1 MFYKVGLKIYLLGDV
16 MNLTNT
22 MSPQLFLY
30 EKIKPFGL
38 PIAILMLM
46 VMMVIPLPSILLDI
60 FFTTNILLSLLIL
73 MVALHTFRP
82 LDFSSFPTVL
92 LFATILRLGLNVA
105 STRIVLSAGHTGPDA
120 AGKVIEAFGEFV
132 IAGNYVVGIFVF
144 AILII
149 INLVVITK
157 GAGRVSEVSARFTLD
172 AMPGKQMAIDADLNA
187 GLLTSEEAKQRRD
200 DVAKEADFYGSMDGA
215 SKFVKGDAVAG
226 ILILLINIIGGLIIG
241 IAQHDLPASVAAE
254 NYIILSVGDGLVAQI
269 PSLLLAIATA
279 IIVTRVSTSQ
289 DLSQQIGSQIGMK
302 QAWLPSAGVLFLL
315 GLIPGMPNVL
325 FLIASGLTFFIWWRI
340 KQKEDETND
349 GSDTINENGETV
361 VKEEKDDDNSINLS
375 EIADNS
381 AISMQLGYGLIQ
393 MVDDENDGPLI
404 ARITGVRKQISK
416 ELGFIIPPVRI
427 RDDLS
432 LDANHYRIRI
442 GQEIVAED
450 KVFPQLILAIPG
462 ESAQTKIEGTD
473 VKDPSFGMEATWIER
488 HQQAKAENLGYM
500 VVEPESV
507 IATHLNQVLS
517 SQANE
522 LLGQDDVQALLDNLS
537 KTSPQ
542 LVSST
547 VPKLIPLNI
556 LTSVL
561 KLLLA
566 ERMPISDLRRI
577 LEVLAS
583 QNHKNNSPLDI
594 AESIRPAISGLLI
607 QQIAPLNSP
616 LPVITFSAELEQ
628 MIVNIS
634 KQTGANGLILEASLI
649 QKIVTAVNSVMEKMQ
664 NENRKAVMITA
675 PVIRRDL
682 SHMLRQHIPNLDV
695 LSFTELPDNKK
706 IEVIANIGSEEQ
718 NNN

>member
-1 MFYKVGLKIYLLGDV
+1 

-22 MSPQLFLY
+22 LGGPISLP

-38 PIAILMLM
+38 PVAILMLM
-46 VMMVIPLPSILLDI
+46 VMMVIPLPSFLLDI

-73 MVALHTFRP
+73 MVSIHTFRP

-187 GLLTSEEAKQRRD
+187 GLLTSEEAKQRRED
-200 DVAKEADFYGSMDGA
+200 IAKEADFYGSMDGA
-215 SKFVKGDAVAG
+215 SKFVKGYAIAG

-241 IAQHDLPASVAAE
+241 IAQHNLPVSTAAE

-289 DLSQQIGSQIGMK
+289 DLSKQIGSQIGVK
-302 QAWLPSAGVLFLL
+302 QAWLPSACVLFLL
-315 GLIPGMPNVL
+315 GLIPGMPNTL
-325 FLIASGLTFFIWWRI
+325 FLLGSGLTFFVWWMLRKKSEELDEDIRI
-340 KQKEDETND
+340 SDENNDVED
-349 GSDTINENGETV
+349 
-361 VKEEKDDDNSINLS
+361 VKDENSISLS

-393 MVDDENDGPLI
+393 LVDDENEGPLI

-416 ELGFIIPPVRI
+416 ELGFVIPQVRI
-427 RDDLS
+427 RDDLT
-432 LDANHYRIRI
+432 LEANHYRIRI

-450 KVFPQLILAIPG
+450 KIFPQLLLAIPG
-462 ESAQTKIEGTD
+462 DSAQTKIEGTD
-473 VKDPSFGMEATWIER
+473 VKDPSFNMDATWIEP
-488 HQQAKAENLGYM
+488 HQQARAENLGYM
-500 VVEPESV
+500 VVEPEAV
-507 IATHLNQVLS
+507 IATHLNQILS
-517 SQANE
+517 KQASE

-542 LVSST
+542 LVSSA

-556 LTSVL
+556 LTSIL
-561 KLLLA
+561 KSLLA
-566 ERMPISDLRRI
+566 EKMPISDLKRI

-583 QNHKNNSPLDI
+583 QNIKNMSPIEL
-594 AESIRPAISGLLI
+594 AEAVRPTISGLLI

-616 LPVITFSAELEQ
+616 LPIITFSAELEQ
-628 MIVNIS
+628 MIVNIA
-634 KQTGANGLILEASLI
+634 KQTGANGLILEANLI
-649 QKIVTAVNSVMEKMQ
+649 QKIVTAINNVIEKLQ
-664 NENRKAVMITA
+664 SENRKAVMITA

-682 SHMLRQHIPNLDV
+682 SHMLRQHIPTLDV

-706 IEVIANIGSEEQ
+706 IEVVANIGSEEQ
-718 NNN
+718 NKD

>member
-1 MFYKVGLKIYLLGDV
+1 

-340 KQKEDETND
+340 KQKEDETNE
-349 GSDTINENGETV
+349 GSDTINENGEII

-628 MIVNIS
+628 MIVNIA

>member
-1 MFYKVGLKIYLLGDV
+1 

-22 MSPQLFLY
+22 LGSEISIL
-30 EKIKPFGL
+30 EKLKPIGL
-38 PIAILMLM
+38 PIAVLALM
-46 VMMVIPLPSILLDI
+46 VMMVIPLPSFLLDI

-73 MVALHTFRP
+73 MVSIHTFRP

-187 GLLTSEEAKQRRD
+187 GLLTSEEAKQRRED
-200 DVAKEADFYGSMDGA
+200 IAKEADFYGSMDGA
-215 SKFVKGDAVAG
+215 SKFVKGDAIAG

-241 IAQHDLPASVAAE
+241 ISQHNLPVSIAAE

-289 DLSQQIGSQIGMK
+289 DLSKQIGSQIGVK
-302 QAWLPSAGVLFLL
+302 QAWLPSACVLFLL
-315 GLIPGMPNVL
+315 GLIPGMPNIL
-325 FLIASGLTFFIWWRI
+325 FLLGSALTFFVWYMLSR
-340 KQKEDETND
+340 KNEKND
-349 GSDTINENGETV
+349 QNISTADQTEEINND
-361 VKEEKDDDNSINLS
+361 KDNNEISLS

-393 MVDDENDGPLI
+393 LVDDENDGPLI

-416 ELGFIIPPVRI
+416 ELGFIIPQVRI
-427 RDDLS
+427 RDDLT
-432 LDANHYRIRI
+432 LEANHYRIRI

-450 KVFPQLILAIPG
+450 KIFPQLLLAIPG
-462 ESAQTKIEGTD
+462 DSAQTKIEGTD
-473 VKDPSFGMEATWIER
+473 VKDPSFNMDATWIEP
-488 HQQAKAENLGYM
+488 HQQARAENLGYM
-500 VVEPESV
+500 VVEPEAV
-507 IATHLNQVLS
+507 MATHLNQILS
-517 SQANE
+517 KQAAE

-537 KTSPQ
+537 NSSPQ

-556 LTSVL
+556 LTSIL

-566 ERMPISDLRRI
+566 EKMPISDLKRI

-583 QNHKNNSPLDI
+583 QNIKNMSTIEL
-594 AESIRPAISGLLI
+594 AEAVRPTISGLLI

-616 LPVITFSAELEQ
+616 LPIITFSAELEQ
-628 MIVNIS
+628 MIVNIA
-634 KQTGANGLILEASLI
+634 KQTGANGLILEANLI
-649 QKIVTAVNSVMEKMQ
+649 QKIVTAINNVIEKLQ
-664 NENRKAVMITA
+664 SENRKVVMITA

-682 SHMLRQHIPNLDV
+682 SHMLRQHIPTLDV

-706 IEVIANIGSEEQ
+706 IEVVANIGSDEETK
-718 NNN
+718 N

>member
-340 KQKEDETND
+340 KQKEDENND
-349 GSDTINENGETV
+349 GSDNINENGETV

-547 VPKLIPLNI
+547 VPKIIPLNI

-594 AESIRPAISGLLI
+594 AESVRPAISGLLI

>member
-1 MFYKVGLKIYLLGDV
+1 
-16 MNLTNT
+16 MNLTST
-22 MSPQLFLY
+22 LSGQFFLL
-30 EKIKPFGL
+30 EKLKPFGL
-38 PIAILMLM
+38 PLAILMLM
-46 VMMVIPLPSILLDI
+46 VMMVIPLPAILLDI

-73 MVALHTFRP
+73 MVSLHTFRP

-120 AGKVIEAFGEFV
+120 AGRVIEAFGEFV

-200 DVAKEADFYGSMDGA
+200 DIAKEADFYGSMDGA
-215 SKFVKGDAVAG
+215 SKFVKGDALAG

-241 IAQHDLPASVAAE
+241 IAQHDLPVSTAAE

-289 DLSQQIGSQIGMK
+289 DLSKQIGSQIGIK
-302 QAWLPSAGVLFLL
+302 QAWLPSAAVLFLL
-315 GLIPGMPNVL
+315 GIIPGMPNYL
-325 FLIASGLTFFIWWRI
+325 FLIASGLTLFIWWRI
-340 KQKEDETND
+340 KQQNDKLINSSEVENPSGNEENLENTKDE
-349 GSDTINENGETV
+349 
-361 VKEEKDDDNSINLS
+361 NSISLS
-375 EIADNS
+375 DIADNS

-393 MVDDENDGPLI
+393 LVDDENDGPLI

-416 ELGFIIPPVRI
+416 ELGFIIPQVRI

-432 LDANHYRIRI
+432 LEANHYRIRI

-450 KVFPQLILAIPG
+450 KIFPQLLLAIPG
-462 ESAQTKIEGTD
+462 DSAQTKIEGTD
-473 VKDPSFGMEATWIER
+473 VKDPSFNMDATWIEP
-488 HQQAKAENLGYM
+488 HQQARAENLGYM
-500 VVEPESV
+500 VVEPEAV
-507 IATHLNQVLS
+507 IATHLNQVLAK
-517 SQANE
+517 QASE

-537 KTSPQ
+537 QTSPQ
-542 LVSST
+542 LVASS
-547 VPKLIPLNI
+547 VPKVIPLNI
-556 LTSVL
+556 LTSIL
-561 KLLLA
+561 KSLLA
-566 ERMPISDLRRI
+566 EKMPISDLKRI
-577 LEVLAS
+577 LEMLTTQNIKNAS
-583 QNHKNNSPLDI
+583 PIEL

-616 LPVITFSAELEQ
+616 LPIITFSAELEQ
-628 MIVNIS
+628 MIVNIA

-649 QKIVTAVNSVMEKMQ
+649 QKIVSAINSVMEKMQ
-664 NENRKAVMITA
+664 SENRKAVMITA

-682 SHMLRQHIPNLDV
+682 SHMLRQHIPTLDV

-706 IEVIANIGSEEQ
+706 IEVVANIGSEET

>member
-1 MFYKVGLKIYLLGDV
+1 
-16 MNLTNT
+16 MNLTST
-22 MSPQLFLY
+22 LGGQFFIL
-30 EKIKPFGL
+30 EKLKPFGL
-38 PIAILMLM
+38 PLAILMLM
-46 VMMVIPLPSILLDI
+46 VMMVIPLPAFLLDV

-73 MVALHTFRP
+73 MVSLHTFRP

-105 STRIVLSAGHTGPDA
+105 STRIVLSSGHTGSDA

-200 DVAKEADFYGSMDGA
+200 DIAKEADFYGSMDGA
-215 SKFVKGDAVAG
+215 SKFVKGDAIAG

-241 IAQHDLPASVAAE
+241 IAQHNLPVSTAAE

-289 DLSQQIGSQIGMK
+289 DLSKQIGTQIGIK

-315 GLIPGMPNVL
+315 GIIPGMPNLL
-325 FLIASGLTFFIWWRI
+325 FLTASALTFFIWWTI
-340 KQKEDETND
+340 KKQAESSGEIND
-349 GSDTINENGETV
+349 KS
-361 VKEEKDDDNSINLS
+361 VKENDEDKLDNTDDDNTLSLS

-393 MVDDENDGPLI
+393 LVDDENDGPLI

-416 ELGFIIPPVRI
+416 DLGFIIPQVRI

-432 LDANHYRIRI
+432 LEANHYRIRI

-450 KVFPQLILAIPG
+450 KIFPQLLLAIPG
-462 ESAQTKIEGTD
+462 DSAQTKIEGTD
-473 VKDPSFGMEATWIER
+473 VKDPSFNMDATWIEP
-488 HQQAKAENLGYM
+488 HQQARAENLGYM
-500 VVEPESV
+500 VVEPEAV
-507 IATHLNQVLS
+507 IATHLNQILS
-517 SQANE
+517 KQAAD

-547 VPKLIPLNI
+547 VPKLVPLNI
-556 LTSVL
+556 LTSIL
-561 KLLLA
+561 KLLLI
-566 ERMPISDLRRI
+566 ENMPISDLKRI
-577 LEVLAS
+577 LEVLAGL
-583 QNHKNNSPLDI
+583 NVKTMSPIEL
-594 AESIRPAISGLLI
+594 AEAIRPTISSLLI
-607 QQIAPLNSP
+607 QQIAPLNNA
-616 LPVITFSAELEQ
+616 LPIITFSAELEQ
-628 MIVNIS
+628 MIVNIA
-634 KQTGANGLILEASLI
+634 KQTGANGLILEGSLI
-649 QKIVTAVNSVMEKMQ
+649 QKIVSGINSVMEKMQ
-664 NENRKAVMITA
+664 TENRKAVMITA

-682 SHMLRQHIPNLDV
+682 SQMLRQHIPTLDI

-706 IEVIANIGSEEQ
+706 IEVVANIGSDEES
-718 NNN
+718 NN

>member
-1 MFYKVGLKIYLLGDV
+1 

-22 MSPQLFLY
+22 FGGPISLP

-38 PIAILMLM
+38 PVAILMLM
-46 VMMVIPLPSILLDI
+46 VMMVIPLPSFLLDI

-73 MVALHTFRP
+73 MVSIHTFRP

-187 GLLTSEEAKQRRD
+187 GLLTSEEAKQRRED
-200 DVAKEADFYGSMDGA
+200 IAKEADFYGSMDGA
-215 SKFVKGDAVAG
+215 SKFVKGDAIAG

-241 IAQHDLPASVAAE
+241 IAQHNLPVSTAAE

-289 DLSQQIGSQIGMK
+289 DLSKQIGSQIGVK
-302 QAWLPSAGVLFLL
+302 QAWLPSACVLFLL
-315 GLIPGMPNVL
+315 GLIPGMPNTL
-325 FLIASGLTFFIWWRI
+325 FLLGSGLTFFIWWMLQR
-340 KQKEDETND
+340 KNESFEQDASLADENVD
-349 GSDTINENGETV
+349 VDD
-361 VKEEKDDDNSINLS
+361 EKDDNSISLS

-381 AISMQLGYGLIQ
+381 SISMQLGYGLIQ
-393 MVDDENDGPLI
+393 LVDDENEGPLI

-416 ELGFIIPPVRI
+416 ELGFVIPQVRI
-427 RDDLS
+427 RDDLT
-432 LDANHYRIRI
+432 LEANHYRIRI

-450 KVFPQLILAIPG
+450 KIFPQLLLAIPG
-462 ESAQTKIEGTD
+462 DSAQTKIEGTD
-473 VKDPSFGMEATWIER
+473 VKDPSFNMDATWIEP
-488 HQQAKAENLGYM
+488 HQQARAENLGYM
-500 VVEPESV
+500 VVEPEAV
-507 IATHLNQVLS
+507 IATHLNQILS
-517 SQANE
+517 KQASE

-547 VPKLIPLNI
+547 VPKLISLSV
-556 LTSVL
+556 LTSIL
-561 KLLLA
+561 KSLLA
-566 ERMPISDLRRI
+566 EKMPISDLKRI
-577 LEVLAS
+577 LEVLAG
-583 QNHKNNSPLDI
+583 QNIKNMTPVEL
-594 AESIRPAISGLLI
+594 AEAVRPTISGLLI

-616 LPVITFSAELEQ
+616 LPIITFSAELEQ
-628 MIVNIS
+628 MIVNIA
-634 KQTGANGLILEASLI
+634 KQTGPNGLILEANLI
-649 QKIVTAVNSVMEKMQ
+649 QKIVTAINDVIEKLQ
-664 NENRKAVMITA
+664 SENRKAVMITA

-706 IEVIANIGSEEQ
+706 IEVVANIGSDEQ
-718 NNN
+718 TKN

>member
-1 MFYKVGLKIYLLGDV
+1 

-22 MSPQLFLY
+22 FGGPISLP

-38 PIAILMLM
+38 PVAILMLM
-46 VMMVIPLPSILLDI
+46 VMMVIPLPSFLLDI

-73 MVALHTFRP
+73 MVSIHTFRP

-187 GLLTSEEAKQRRD
+187 GLLTSEEAKQRRED
-200 DVAKEADFYGSMDGA
+200 IAKEADFYGSMDGA
-215 SKFVKGDAVAG
+215 SKFVKGDAIAG

-241 IAQHDLPASVAAE
+241 IAQHNLPVSIAAE

-289 DLSQQIGSQIGMK
+289 DLSKQIGSQIGVK
-302 QAWLPSAGVLFLL
+302 QAWLPSACVLFLL
-315 GLIPGMPNVL
+315 GLIPGMPNTL
-325 FLIASGLTFFIWWRI
+325 FLLGSGLTFFIWWMLQR
-340 KQKEDETND
+340 K
-349 GSDTINENGETV
+349 NENFEQDTTITDENIDV
-361 VKEEKDDDNSINLS
+361 DDEKDNNSISLS

-381 AISMQLGYGLIQ
+381 SISMQLGYGLIQ
-393 MVDDENDGPLI
+393 LVDDENEGPLI

-416 ELGFIIPPVRI
+416 DLGFIIPQVRI
-427 RDDLS
+427 RDDLT
-432 LDANHYRIRI
+432 LEANHYRIRI

-450 KVFPQLILAIPG
+450 KIFPQLLLAIPG
-462 ESAQTKIEGTD
+462 DSAQTKIEGTD
-473 VKDPSFGMEATWIER
+473 VKDPSFNMDATWIEP
-488 HQQAKAENLGYM
+488 HQQARAENLGYM
-500 VVEPESV
+500 VVEPEAV
-507 IATHLNQVLS
+507 IATHLNQILS
-517 SQANE
+517 KQASE

-547 VPKLIPLNI
+547 VPKLISLSV
-556 LTSVL
+556 LTSIL
-561 KLLLA
+561 KSLLA
-566 ERMPISDLRRI
+566 EKMPISDLKRI
-577 LEVLAS
+577 LEVLAG
-583 QNHKNNSPLDI
+583 QNIKNMTPIEL
-594 AESIRPAISGLLI
+594 AEAVRPTISGLLI

-616 LPVITFSAELEQ
+616 LPIITFSAELEQ
-628 MIVNIS
+628 MIVNIA
-634 KQTGANGLILEASLI
+634 KQTGPNGLILEANLI
-649 QKIVTAVNSVMEKMQ
+649 QKIVTSINEVIEKLQ
-664 NENRKAVMITA
+664 SENRKAVMITA

-706 IEVIANIGSEEQ
+706 IEVVANIGSDEQ
-718 NNN
+718 TKN

>member
-1 MFYKVGLKIYLLGDV
+1 VFYKVGLKIYLLGDV

-349 GSDTINENGETV
+349 GSDTINENGEIV

-507 IATHLNQVLS
+507 IATHLNQILS

-628 MIVNIS
+628 MIVNIA

>member
-1 MFYKVGLKIYLLGDV
+1 

-340 KQKEDETND
+340 KQKEDETNE
-349 GSDTINENGETV
+349 GSDTINENGEII

-507 IATHLNQVLS
+507 IATHLNQILS

-522 LLGQDDVQALLDNLS
+522 LLGQDDVQSLLDNLS

-594 AESIRPAISGLLI
+594 AESVRPAISGLLI

-628 MIVNIS
+628 MIVNIA

-706 IEVIANIGSEEQ
+706 IEVVANIGSEEQ

>member
-1 MFYKVGLKIYLLGDV
+1 

-22 MSPQLFLY
+22 LSPHLYIY

-38 PIAILMLM
+38 PVAILMLM
-46 VMMVIPLPSILLDI
+46 VMMVIPLPSALLDI

-120 AGKVIEAFGEFV
+120 AGKVIQSFGEFV

-187 GLLTSEEAKQRRD
+187 GLLTSEEAKERRED
-200 DVAKEADFYGSMDGA
+200 ISKEADFYGSMDGA

-241 IAQHDLPASVAAE
+241 IAQHDLPVSVAAE

-302 QAWLPSAGVLFLL
+302 QAWLPSAGVLLLL
-315 GLIPGMPNVL
+315 GMIPGMPNLL
-325 FLIASGLTFFIWWRI
+325 FLLASGITFFIWYRI
-340 KQKEDETND
+340 KQKDEDNIDDND
-349 GSDTINENGETV
+349 NLLENSNSSKSSD
-361 VKEEKDDDNSINLS
+361 KSEKDDNEINLS
-375 EIADNS
+375 DIADNS

-393 MVDDENDGPLI
+393 MVDDENEGPLI

-432 LDANHYRIRI
+432 LEANHYRIRI

-450 KVFPQLILAIPG
+450 KVFPQLVLAIPG
-462 ESAQTKIEGTD
+462 DTAQTKIEGTD

-488 HQQAKAENLGYM
+488 HQQARAENLGYM
-500 VVEPESV
+500 VVEPEAV
-507 IATHLNQVLS
+507 IATHLNQILS
-517 SQANE
+517 NQASS

-556 LTSVL
+556 ITSVL
-561 KLLLA
+561 KLLLI
-566 ERMPISDLRRI
+566 ERMPISDLKRI
-577 LEVLAS
+577 LEILAS
-583 QNHKNNSPLDI
+583 QNHKNISPVDI
-594 AESIRPAISGLLI
+594 AEAVRPAISGLLI

-616 LPVITFSAELEQ
+616 LPIITFSAELEQ
-628 MIVNIS
+628 MIVNVA
-634 KQTGANGLILEASLI
+634 KQTGENGLILEASLI
-649 QKIVTAVNSVMEKMQ
+649 QKIVTAINTVSEKMQ

-675 PVIRRDL
+675 PVIRKDL

-706 IEVIANIGSEEQ
+706 IEVVANIGSEDQ
-718 NNN
+718 NKN